1 MIEKTD
7 KPVSASSMDFI
18 RVATAPPPS
27 RFPDP
32 EGDPEFWKEY
42 FRFPRHDVAE
52 AVMALRRLRGLSQ
65 AELANRVGTQQPA
78 IARIEAARANI
89 GLDTLR
95 ALAVALDAVVHVE
108 ISPAENCIRGRVL
121 GGHAAVLATPQVVQV
136 STEEQLVAWIAG
148 DSIELSAVPTDAV
161 RAANNN
167 FALSA

>member
-1 MIEKTD
+1 
-7 KPVSASSMDFI
+7 
-18 RVATAPPPS
+18 
-27 RFPDP
+27 
-32 EGDPEFWKEY
+32 
-42 FRFPRHDVAE
+42 
-52 AVMALRRLRGLSQ
+52 MALRRLRGLSQ

-108 ISPAENCIRGRVL
+108 MAPAENCIRGRVL

>member
-1 MIEKTD
+1 
-7 KPVSASSMDFI
+7 MDFI
-18 RVATAPPPS
+18 RVTTPPPPS

-32 EGDPEFWKEY
+32 EADPEFWKAY

-52 AVMALRRLRGLSQ
+52 GVMTLRRLRGLSQ
-65 AELANRVGTQQPA
+65 AELAHRVGTQQPA

-108 ISPAENCIRGRVL
+108 MSPAENCLRGRVL
-121 GGHAAVLATPQVVQV
+121 GSHAAVLATPQVLQV
-136 STEEQLVAWIAG
+136 SADEQRVSWIAG
-148 DSIELSAVPTDAV
+148 DSIELSAVPTDA
-161 RAANNN
+161 AGSANDN